1 MRANEV
7 SRVDSNRHSR
17 VPIPR
22 RAMVEQIYNDS
33 AGVMLDKGALRDLVA
48 GKHRLDNDGT
58 LALVTTYSL

>member
-1 MRANEV
+1 
-7 SRVDSNRHSR
+7 
-17 VPIPR
+17 
-22 RAMVEQIYNDS
+22 MVEQIYNDS